1 MIGRSLLAACLLA
14 CAPAQGAQAPA
25 ASANDAKEELREL
38 KGRIEAVQKRIAE
51 AEESKNEVGD
61 ALKASE
67 RAISDANRSLA
78 DLTERSRNANGTLR
92 ELNAGIE
99 RARVEMRNH
108 QASLGKLVY
117 QRYVAGR
124 PETLAVLLN
133 GGDPNTVA
141 RRLHYL
147 TYVAKARGDSI
158 SRVRAD
164 VENLQKLAEEARAQA
179 TELAA
184 IAAEQASQRAKLEQE
199 KRSRSQV
206 LTRISRDIEKQRRE
220 IGTLKRDET
229 RLTRLIDQL
238 ARELARQEAAARAR
252 KAKPAREARAPEEPK
267 APKGREKGRETPPTA
282 RVKIDRVPET
292 GDAEGRFGQLK
303 GKLALPVRGELA
315 GRFGSPRQDGGV
327 VWKGLF
333 IAARPGED
341 VRAVAAGRV
350 VFADWLRGFGNLL
363 IIDHGDSY
371 LSLYGYNETL
381 YKQVGDTIRGGERV
395 AAVGNTGGHTESGL
409 YFEMRHEGRP
419 FDPMTWV
426 SVR

>member
-1 MIGRSLLAACLLA
+1 LIGRTLFLAFILGCSAA
-14 CAPAQGAQAPA
+14 AGAA
-25 ASANDAKEELREL
+25 ARAKDPSGAKEELREL
-38 KGRIEAVQKRIAE
+38 KNRIESVQKRIAE
-51 AEESKNEVGD
+51 AEESKNEVSD
-61 ALKASE
+61 ALRQSE
-67 RAISDANRSLA
+67 RAISDANRTLA
-78 DLTERSRNANGTLR
+78 DLGERSRTANATLTDITR
-92 ELNAGIE
+92 NIE
-99 RARVEMRNH
+99 RGQRDVRSQ
-108 QASLGKLVY
+108 QAALSQLLY
-117 QRYVAGR
+117 RRYVEGR
-124 PETLAVLLN
+124 PETLALLLN
-133 GGDPNTVA
+133 GGDPNATA

-147 TYVAKARGDSI
+147 TYIGRARGEAI
-158 SRVRAD
+158 GRLRAEVD
-164 VENLQKLAEEARAQA
+164 RLQQLAEEARTQ
-179 TELAA
+179 TKELAA
-184 IAAEQASQRAKLEQE
+184 ITAEQSAQRAKLEQE

-206 LTRISRDIEKQRRE
+206 LTRISRDIKRHRQEV
-220 IGTLKRDET
+220 GTLKRDET

-238 ARELARQEAAARAR
+238 ARELARAEAAR
-252 KAKPAREARAPEEPK
+252 KAKAAREARAPVERKPPGRAANRREEP
-267 APKGREKGRETPPTA
+267 ATSA
-282 RVKIDRVPET
+282 RVKIERVPEA
-292 GDAEGRFGQLK
+292 GEVEGHFGALR

-315 GRFGSPRQDGGV
+315 NRFGSPRQDGGL

-341 VRAVAAGRV
+341 VRAIAAGRV

-395 AAVGNTGGHTESGL
+395 AAVGNTGGHPESGL